1 MYIENDCYVESCLK
15 HDRSSYS
22 IFTLTMF
29 FTKRCP
35 GLSVKNEEMKKTYVI
50 EKQMRNLSFGK
61 KDFEATDQLK

>member
-1 MYIENDCYVESCLK
+1 
-15 HDRSSYS
+15 
-22 IFTLTMF
+22 MF

-50 EKQMRNLSFGK
+50 KKQMRNLSFGK